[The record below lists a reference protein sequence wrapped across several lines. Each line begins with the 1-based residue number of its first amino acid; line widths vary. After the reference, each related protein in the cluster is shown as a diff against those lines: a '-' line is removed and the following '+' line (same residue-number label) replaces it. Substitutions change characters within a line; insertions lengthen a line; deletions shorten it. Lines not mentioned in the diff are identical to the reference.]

1 MAGRWEEEERE
12 GSCIYLRVISG
23 TLLWKYWWSSAPGRL
38 ECSEHRATARGLE
51 TARDG
56 DCELSSRVI
65 QFFHQY
71 LCTILKHYY
80 LVFKCSL
87 STRHWDIFN
96 SLLWSIIYSRQE
108 RVKCMFVIVCFRI
121 SMFQLENTTPLCS
134 RANITVV
141 SSPDILLQLYCKFWI
156 LFVFQFPE
164 RWSSKGC
171 CKNQACGVMLYRN

>member
-38 ECSEHRATARGLE
+38 ECSEHRATPRGLE

-71 LCTILKHYY
+71 LNITVNWRLNA
-80 LVFKCSL
+80 SL
-87 STRHWDIFN
+87 STRHWHWDIF
-96 SLLWSIIYSRQE
+96 
-108 RVKCMFVIVCFRI
+108 KCMFITVSSEYFVYRCYNWRT
-121 SMFQLENTTPLCS
+121 L

-141 SSPDILLQLYCKFWI
+141 SSSDILLQLYCKI
-156 LFVFQFPE
+156 LDPFRVPVS
-164 RWSSKGC
+164 WK
-171 CKNQACGVMLYRN
+171 MII